1 MASEL
6 FGSISSGMA
15 DKLFGSILYFGIGAM
30 IVVILVGVLFYFGV
44 YRKRFDILVK
54 INSERAA
61 DKNKIIFDKA
71 AILKDRK
78 GKFKFFRILNL
89 KIDLPIPEFSVI
101 QSSNKGDY
109 LELYRS
115 SEEGLYFFNTL

>member
-44 YRKRFDILVK
+44 YRKRFDIL
-54 INSERAA
+54 
-61 DKNKIIFDKA
+61 
-71 AILKDRK
+71 
-78 GKFKFFRILNL
+78 
-89 KIDLPIPEFSVI
+89 
-101 QSSNKGDY
+101 
-109 LELYRS
+109 
-115 SEEGLYFFNTL
+115 